1 MTKKVLPFIL
11 LLMAF
16 NMSLYAGTGGAE
28 VATWYTD
35 ISSALQGSW
44 GKLGAVAL
52 IVMALLALKNG
63 GILPGVF
70 LFFLGIS
77 IGGIPAMVDAR
88 YTMSF

>member
-11 LLMAF
+11 LLIAF
-16 NMSLYAGTGGAE
+16 NVSLYAGTGGAE
-28 VATWYTD
+28 VTSWYTD
-35 ISSALQGSW
+35 ISSALKGSW

-52 IVMALLALKNG
+52 IVMALLALKSG

-77 IGGIPAMVDAR
+77 IGGIPDMVDAR